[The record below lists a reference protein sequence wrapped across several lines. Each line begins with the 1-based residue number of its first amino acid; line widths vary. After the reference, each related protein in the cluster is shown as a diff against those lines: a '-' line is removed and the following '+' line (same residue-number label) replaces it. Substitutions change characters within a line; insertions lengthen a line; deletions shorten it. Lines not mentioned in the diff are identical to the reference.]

1 MGRGYRD
8 NDSRQYDR
16 WMVYA
21 YNDLFS
27 AKLLAEDERCQRNAV
42 FHCQQCIEKA
52 LKAYLMFK
60 RHRLYDGH
68 NLTWLCKQAMQ
79 YDQNFEKWLE
89 ESTAINKFYIET
101 RYPSDIM
108 IDITT
113 EMLSELI
120 ESTSGILEFITQLI
134 HYDYIST
141 RNCHKS

>member
-1 MGRGYRD
+1 MSRGYRD

-27 AKLLAEDERCQRNAV
+27 ARKLAEDERCHRNAV

-60 RHRLYDGH
+60 RHKLYDGH
-68 NLTWLCKQAMQ
+68 NLTWLCKQSMQ
-79 YDQNFEKWLE
+79 YDSNFADWLE
-89 ESTAINKFYIET
+89 KSTAVNKFYIET

-108 IDITT
+108 VDVTI
-113 EMLSELI
+113 EMLDELI
-120 ESTSGILEFITQLI
+120 ESASQMLAFVTQLI
-134 HYDYIST
+134 HYDYMSS
-141 RNCHKS
+141 RRKN

>member
-1 MGRGYRD
+1 MSRGYRE

-21 YNDLFS
+21 YTDLFS
-27 AKLLAEDERCQRNAV
+27 ARKLAEDERCQRNAV

-79 YDQNFEKWLE
+79 YDRNFEKWLAK
-89 ESTAINKFYIET
+89 STAVNKFYIET

-108 IDITT
+108 SDITT
-113 EMLSELI
+113 ELLNDLI
-120 ESTSGILEFITQLI
+120 ESTSQILEFVTGLI
-134 HYDYIST
+134 HYDYMSS
-141 RNCHKS
+141 RRKN